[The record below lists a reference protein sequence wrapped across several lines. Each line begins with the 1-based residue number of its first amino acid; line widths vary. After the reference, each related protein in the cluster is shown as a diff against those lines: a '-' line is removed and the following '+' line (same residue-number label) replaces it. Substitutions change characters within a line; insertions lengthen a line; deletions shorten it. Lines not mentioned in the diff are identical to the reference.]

1 MTDFICFG
9 SGSSGNCYY
18 LRTENYGLVIDL
30 GIGIRHFKK
39 YFRDYGLVLA
49 QIGAMLVTHD
59 HTDHVKAVGS
69 LSNEL
74 HLPVYSSKE
83 VHAGM
88 QRNHFM
94 SKKVN
99 KESVCHLPAHTPTAI
114 GPFTVTMFPV
124 PHDSAGNNGY
134 FIETGTSSICL
145 ITDAG
150 HVTPEMKQY
159 IRRATY
165 VILEANY
172 DKGMLEKGP
181 YPVYLKKR
189 IAGPAGHLSNA
200 DCAQTLAEL
209 TGQQTRHI
217 WLCHLSQ
224 ENNRPDVA
232 LQTVCEH
239 LVEAGLPIGG
249 KLEVEALKRTTPSPL
264 YTLE

>member
-9 SGSSGNCYY
+9 SGSCGNCYY
-18 LRTENYGLVIDL
+18 VRTNNYGLVIDL
-30 GIGIRHFKK
+30 GIGIRPFKK
-39 YFRDYGLVLA
+39 YFRDYGLTLA

-69 LSNEL
+69 LSCEL

-99 KESVCHLPAHTPTAI
+99 KENVHVLPAHTPMTI

-134 FIETGTSSICL
+134 FIETGTCSICL

-150 HVTPEMKQY
+150 HVTQEMESY
-159 IRRATY
+159 IKRATH

-172 DKGMLEKGP
+172 DKTMLEKGP
-181 YPVYLKKR
+181 YPVYLKRR
-189 IAGPAGHLSNA
+189 IAGSAGHLSNA
-200 DCAQTLAEL
+200 DCAQTLAESI
-209 TGQQTRHI
+209 GSQTRHI
-217 WLCHLSQ
+217 WLCHLS
-224 ENNRPDVA
+224 EDNNRPEVA
-232 LQTVCEH
+232 LQTVCER
-239 LVEAGLPIGG
+239 LTERRLLIDG
-249 KLEVEALKRTTPSPL
+249 KPEVEALKRSSPSPL

>member
-1 MTDFICFG
+1 MTDFICFS

-18 LRTENYGLVIDL
+18 LRKEGYGLVIDL
-30 GIGIRHFKK
+30 GIGIRLFKK
-39 YFRDYGLVLA
+39 HFRDYGLTLA
-49 QIGAMLVTHD
+49 QIGAILVTHD

-94 SKKVN
+94 SKKIGKEHVN
-99 KESVCHLPAHTPTAI
+99 HLPAHTPTQI

-134 FIETGTSSICL
+134 FIETGTCGICL

-150 HVTPEMKQY
+150 HVTPEMEQY
-159 IRRATY
+159 IKQASH

-172 DKGMLEKGP
+172 DKHMLDEGP
-181 YPVYLKKR
+181 YPLYLKKR
-189 IAGPAGHLSNA
+189 IAGPAGHLSNS
-200 DCAQTLAEL
+200 DCARTLAEQI
-209 TGQQTRHI
+209 GPQTRRI

-232 LQTVCEH
+232 LQTVRDC
-239 LVEAGLPIGG
+239 LTKAGLLTDDKP
-249 KLEVEALKRTTPSPL
+249 KVEALRRTTPSPL